1 MTQASTEQS
10 QTFRRLHAGPDI
22 LILAN
27 AWDAGSARL
36 IESLGA
42 KAIATSS
49 AAVAWSLGYPDGNAL
64 PVPLVAAAI
73 ASITRAV
80 RLPVSADIEA
90 GYASTAAGAGEA
102 AARVIDAGAVGIN
115 IEDGSEAPD
124 LLCAKIAAVK
134 GVAARS
140 GADLFVNAR
149 IDVYLRNLA
158 QGEAALEETIA
169 RAHRYHEAGC
179 DGIFAPGVADAAT
192 IRKLVAAID
201 RPLNVLNWPGLPSA
215 AELRALGV
223 RRLSAGAEIGRHAL
237 NAARAAAIAF
247 LADGGSLP
255 APDGA
260 LSSRDINGLFS
271 AK

>member
-64 PVPLVAAAI
+64 PVPLVAATI

-80 RLPVSADIEA
+80 HLPVSADIEA
-90 GYASTAAGAGEA
+90 GYAPTAAGAGEA

-115 IEDGSEAPD
+115 IEDGSEAPE
-124 LLCAKIAAVK
+124 LLCAKIAEVK
-134 GVAARS
+134 RVAARS

-169 RAHRYHEAGC
+169 RAHRYREAGC
-179 DGIFAPGVADAAT
+179 DGISRRASPTPRRSASSL
-192 IRKLVAAID
+192 R
-201 RPLNVLNWPGLPSA
+201 RP
-215 AELRALGV
+215 
-223 RRLSAGAEIGRHAL
+223 IGR
-237 NAARAAAIAF
+237 
-247 LADGGSLP
+247 
-255 APDGA
+255 
-260 LSSRDINGLFS
+260 
-271 AK
+271 

>member
-10 QTFRRLHAGPDI
+10 QSFRRLHAGPDI

-64 PVPLVAAAI
+64 PVPLVAATI

-90 GYASTAAGAGEA
+90 GYAPTAAGAGEA
-102 AARVIDAGAVGIN
+102 AAHVIDAGAVGIN
-115 IEDGSEAPD
+115 IEDGSEAPE
-124 LLCAKIAAVK
+124 LLCAKIAEVNAPR
-134 GVAARS
+134 RS

-169 RAHRYHEAGC
+169 RAHRYREAGC
-179 DGIFAPGVADAAT
+179 DGIRAGRRRRRDD
-192 IRKLVAAID
+192 RKLVAAID
-201 RPLNVLNWPGLPSA
+201 RPLNVLNWPGLPTA

-237 NAARAAAIAF
+237 NAARASAIAF
-247 LADGGSLP
+247 LADGRSLP

>member
-49 AAVAWSLGYPDGNAL
+49 AAVAWALGYPDGNAL
-64 PVPLVAAAI
+64 PVPLVAATI

-124 LLCAKIAAVK
+124 LLCAKIAEVK
-134 GVAARS
+134 RVAARS
-140 GADLFVNAR
+140 SADLFVNAR

-169 RAHRYHEAGC
+169 RAHRYREAGC

-192 IRKLVAAID
+192 IRTLVAAID
-201 RPLNVLNWPGLPSA
+201 RPLNVLNWPGLPGA

-237 NAARAAAIAF
+237 NAARASAVAF
-247 LADGGSLP
+247 LADGRSLP